1 MSTKNDIRHLWRE
14 AFGDSEEYLDMYFDR
29 IYRESDALTL
39 ESDGRLVSTVLMQDY
54 NLWFHSREVPVAYI
68 AGVTTRRAA
77 RGHGHATAL
86 VNKALKLA
94 HHNGKML
101 CAIIPAHDW
110 LYYFFDRFG
119 FSPVFL
125 TDSQRFTSLHAFA
138 TAGEYETV
146 ADPYSDTVFSAFE
159 EFERERPGGI
169 LHNRRDFINILDDL
183 SFKPDGTFVAVSR
196 ADMPVA
202 AMAWAQ
208 GQGDILQIN
217 EVLGTDADARRGAM
231 KALREKF
238 PNRPFRYLAPAD
250 TPEHRHLYP
259 RGMARITDA
268 LQCLTVIAES
278 HPNFKCSVRVHD
290 PLIEENNRTFI
301 LDKGECRTSEDN
313 PDRLDFD
320 VSIDVLTRIVFS
332 SPATGDIL
340 GFPSERTHISLMPH

>member
-125 TDSQRFTSLHAFA
+125 TDSQRFTSLTHLPPRENMKRSQTPIPTLFFRHSRSSSANA
-138 TAGEYETV
+138 QEAYCTTAAISST
-146 ADPYSDTVFSAFE
+146 YSTISA
-159 EFERERPGGI
+159 
-169 LHNRRDFINILDDL
+169 
-183 SFKPDGTFVAVSR
+183 S
-196 ADMPVA
+196 
-202 AMAWAQ
+202 
-208 GQGDILQIN
+208 
-217 EVLGTDADARRGAM
+217 
-231 KALREKF
+231 
-238 PNRPFRYLAPAD
+238 
-250 TPEHRHLYP
+250 
-259 RGMARITDA
+259 
-268 LQCLTVIAES
+268 
-278 HPNFKCSVRVHD
+278 
-290 PLIEENNRTFI
+290 
-301 LDKGECRTSEDN
+301 N
-313 PDRLDFD
+313 P
-320 VSIDVLTRIVFS
+320 T
-332 SPATGDIL
+332 A
-340 GFPSERTHISLMPH
+340 HSLP